1 LRFSISTNKVDVY
14 WYTDGAGLRLPKA
27 SRLKYFDGADYV
39 EVPNAKGLGAAG
51 DVWNVTTFDEVT
63 TNKIR
68 LEFDAEGN
76 PGIST
81 GITQF
86 RVFDSGKS
94 PAFAPIVKAGVDRV
108 NVLGG
113 KTYLNGAIRQL
124 GQGNVAKVSWSKDS
138 GPGEVT
144 FENPESPM
152 TTATF
157 SALGDYRLKLSA
169 GLDDLSSSDTLHV
182 RVEPAA
188 SSAHLEPVYTFRYK
202 INSPL
207 WSNRAKAL
215 IVNWIP
221 HCSTEV
227 SRLDLPQGGIGNLIE
242 AGKKLRGEPAKYHV
256 GYPFS
261 NAWVYNTLESM
272 CIAQMVDPQGD
283 ADIIKA
289 QESMRAKID
298 EWIPVILA
306 AQEPDGYLQTRFTL
320 GTANRQGN
328 PIPIPPHWDPR
339 GRGEH
344 EGYVAGYFLEAAISH
359 YNMTGGKDLRLYNAA
374 KKLADCWYDNLG
386 PAPKKPWYDGH
397 QEMEQALVRFARMVD
412 HVEGVGQGTKYTEL
426 AKFLI
431 DSRRGGS
438 QYDQSHLPAV
448 QQYEAVGH
456 AVRAAYFYS
465 GMADIAMMTHD
476 LDYQSAV
483 NSIWDN
489 IVNKKYY
496 LTGGIG
502 SGETSEGFGPN
513 YSLPNTSYC
522 ESCSGTAELFF
533 QYKMNLTYQD
543 AKYADLCEE
552 TLYNAILGDV
562 DLAGKNFYY
571 ENALDTGGGFRRGLR
586 GAWHQCPCCVGN
598 IPRTLLMLP
607 TWMYATGPDS
617 LYVNLFIGSTVEVEN
632 VAGVNVQIV
641 QATNYP
647 WEGKVAITVNPQ
659 KTARFSIRIRVPS
672 RNISG
677 IYSSK
682 PDADGVASLS
692 VNGSSQTPKIE
703 RGYAVITRDWKA
715 GDLIEFELPIKPQ
728 RVKASETVAADRGLV
743 AVRFGPLIYNF
754 EAADNPGMDRSTL
767 PALSSNSPLNAKWE
781 PDLLDGVVVVRAQA
795 PDGSPLTA
803 IPNYARNNRTGRSAV
818 WIRDGGSES
827 AAAQSQRG
835 P

>member
-1 LRFSISTNKVDVY
+1 MY

-27 SRLKYFDGADYV
+27 SRLKYFNGADYV

-169 GLDDLSSSDTLHV
+169 GFDDLSSSDTLHV

-221 HCSTEV
+221 HCYTEI

-242 AGKKLRGEPAKYHV
+242 AGNKLRGEPAKYHI

-283 ADIIKA
+283 TDISKA

-298 EWIPVILA
+298 EWIPMILA

-339 GRGEH
+339 GAANMKVTWR
-344 EGYVAGYFLEAAISH
+344 ATFL
-359 YNMTGGKDLRLYNAA
+359 KR
-374 KKLADCWYDNLG
+374 
-386 PAPKKPWYDGH
+386 P
-397 QEMEQALVRFARMVD
+397 
-412 HVEGVGQGTKYTEL
+412 
-426 AKFLI
+426 FL
-431 DSRRGGS
+431 
-438 QYDQSHLPAV
+438 
-448 QQYEAVGH
+448 
-456 AVRAAYFYS
+456 
-465 GMADIAMMTHD
+465 T
-476 LDYQSAV
+476 
-483 NSIWDN
+483 
-489 IVNKKYY
+489 
-496 LTGGIG
+496 T
-502 SGETSEGFGPN
+502 T
-513 YSLPNTSYC
+513 
-522 ESCSGTAELFF
+522 
-533 QYKMNLTYQD
+533 
-543 AKYADLCEE
+543 
-552 TLYNAILGDV
+552 
-562 DLAGKNFYY
+562 
-571 ENALDTGGGFRRGLR
+571 
-586 GAWHQCPCCVGN
+586 
-598 IPRTLLMLP
+598 
-607 TWMYATGPDS
+607 
-617 LYVNLFIGSTVEVEN
+617 
-632 VAGVNVQIV
+632 
-641 QATNYP
+641 
-647 WEGKVAITVNPQ
+647 
-659 KTARFSIRIRVPS
+659 
-672 RNISG
+672 
-677 IYSSK
+677 
-682 PDADGVASLS
+682 
-692 VNGSSQTPKIE
+692 
-703 RGYAVITRDWKA
+703 
-715 GDLIEFELPIKPQ
+715 
-728 RVKASETVAADRGLV
+728 
-743 AVRFGPLIYNF
+743 
-754 EAADNPGMDRSTL
+754 
-767 PALSSNSPLNAKWE
+767 
-781 PDLLDGVVVVRAQA
+781 
-795 PDGSPLTA
+795 
-803 IPNYARNNRTGRSAV
+803 
-818 WIRDGGSES
+818 
-827 AAAQSQRG
+827 
-835 P
+835 